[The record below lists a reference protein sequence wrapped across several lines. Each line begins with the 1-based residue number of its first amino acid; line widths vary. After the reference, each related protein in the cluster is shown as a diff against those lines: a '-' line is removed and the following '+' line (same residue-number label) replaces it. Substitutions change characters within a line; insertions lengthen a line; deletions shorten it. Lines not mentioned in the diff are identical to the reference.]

1 MRLTAIRNEP
11 KRIVSISL
19 GLGLLQMVLEIDT
32 EQCAS
37 KDVGPPR
44 EVDCEI
50 PYRLER
56 GAKHS
61 L

>member
-1 MRLTAIRNEP
+1 
-11 KRIVSISL
+11 
-19 GLGLLQMVLEIDT
+19 MVLEPDT
-32 EQCAS
+32 GLCTNEDACLEGRLELLQIVSKRDIERRAT

-56 GAKHS
+56 G
-61 L
+61 